1 MTLPS
6 PTRINGWKSIGAYF
20 GRDRTTAMRWAQS
33 RGLPVR
39 RIPGGKTATVY
50 ALKEEL
56 DAWAQRQAD
65 APDVDATEDL
75 PAPAAPSP
83 RARKRR
89 TAWLAV
95 AAVAAIVAAGGIGA
109 FALSGRQADP
119 AGAVAPLDLPDDPA
133 LQDLYLQ
140 ARDDWAKRT
149 PEGLTRAI
157 QALETITERDPR
169 FAPAFSALADA
180 YLLAR
185 EFGALSDSQAFTK
198 AKAAAQAS
206 LRIDPDLAAAHRAMG
221 FIQYWYDND
230 PASAGQSFR
239 RALALEPSSAQTHFW
254 FGNVLSDNGAH
265 PDALREL
272 SRARLLEPGSIA
284 IPTDLAWAEW
294 AAGRQTAALASLTRL
309 VETHPEFSVAQEC
322 LAIVRLSDA
331 DYAGYVEAYS
341 QYARLRGDASLQA
354 HAAAQ
359 ETSLRQGV
367 PALQKLMMAR
377 ALDRV
382 DIDAGGHAWPAF
394 LASVFEDRAAL
405 LDILQRAEAR
415 GETWGSAGTTAR
427 IRHRWSGDAE
437 IIALLDRRKPAS
449 VA

>member
-6 PTRINGWKSIGAYF
+6 PDRINGWKSIGAYF

-56 DAWAQRQAD
+56 DAWAQLQASTPDAD
-65 APDVDATEDL
+65 AADDS
-75 PAPAAPSP
+75 PSP
-83 RARKRR
+83 FEPKPEKRR
-89 TAWLAV
+89 WAPWLAV
-95 AAVAAIVAAGGIGA
+95 AAVVAAGAVGA
-109 FALSGRQADP
+109 ASLSGLGRTP
-119 AGAVAPLDLPDDPA
+119 ASVAPAPLALPGDPA

-157 QALETITERDPR
+157 EALETITRRDPR

-185 EFGALSDSQAFTK
+185 EFGALPDSQAFIK

-206 LRIDPDLAAAHRAMG
+206 LRIDPNLAAAHRAMG
-221 FIQYWYDND
+221 FIEYWHDND
-230 PASAGQSFR
+230 PVSAGRSFR
-239 RALALEPSSAQTHFW
+239 RALQLEPSSAQTHFW
-254 FGNVLSDNGAH
+254 FGNILSDNGVHAA
-265 PDALREL
+265 ALREL
-272 SRARLLEPGSIA
+272 SRARLLEPGSVA
-284 IPTDLAWAEW
+284 IQTDLAWAEW
-294 AAGRQTAALASLTRL
+294 AAGRQTTALASLNRL
-309 VETHPEFSVAQEC
+309 ATAHPDFSVAQEC
-322 LAIVRLSDA
+322 LAIVRLSEA
-331 DYAGYVEAYS
+331 DYAGYVEAYAR
-341 QYARLRGDASLQA
+341 YAGLRGDASLQA
-354 HAAAQ
+354 HAEAQAAA
-359 ETSLRQGV
+359 LRQGI
-367 PALQKLMMAR
+367 PALQKMMITR
-377 ALDRV
+377 GLERV
-382 DIDAGGHAWPAF
+382 DVDAGGHAWPAF
-394 LASVFEDRAAL
+394 LASTFEDRARL

-427 IRHRWSGDAE
+427 IRNRWSGDAQ

-449 VA
+449 VE